1 MSKIMNYFVKI
12 FIFLTLNYNY
22 IIGADLDLDKKVL
35 DTNRTNKHIMLFL
48 HKDGC
53 GFCEKMLFDLEDE
66 NLSNRIDKD
75 FILVDINR
83 DDNETISFQ
92 EYNGTNR
99 EFLKKLGVDLYPTV
113 IFIDNNSS
121 FIYNTIGYRNPKRFT
136 TILNYISS
144 KAYKKITIEEFE
156 DESLTNN
163 KSK

>member
-1 MSKIMNYFVKI
+1 MNYFIKV
-12 FIFLTLNYNY
+12 FIFLTLNSSY

-35 DTNRTNKHIMLFL
+35 DANRTNKHIMLFL

-83 DDNETISFQ
+83 DDDETISFDGFK
-92 EYNGTNR
+92 GTNR

-113 IFIDNNSS
+113 AFLDNNSS
-121 FIYNTIGYRNPKRFT
+121 FIYNTVGYRNPKKFT

-144 KAYKKITIEEFE
+144 KAYKKITFEEFE
-156 DESLTNN
+156 DESLTNS